1 MHGEG
6 LNVEDDAGFVTIACM
21 FDGGLVPGDS
31 FDRTAQIVSLPIVRF
46 PVSAALHASLC
57 DDVNGKILEKEVL
70 GIEQH
75 DQFAEPGDQQRDF
88 IMACDGDFSTDLWA
102 KLLRR
107 YQQALHTLGRVDKQL
122 GQGGSIGV
130 QADIGR
136 MLEYFVGFL
145 RHHHFVRDRVPA
157 WPPLH
162 APSPPPG

>member
-1 MHGEG
+1 MPGEG
-6 LNVEDDAGFVTIACM
+6 LNVEDDAGLVAFALM

-107 YQQALHTLGRVDKQL
+107 YHQAFHALGRVDEEL
-122 GQGGSIGV
+122 VPGGSLGV
-130 QADIGR
+130 QANIGR
-136 MLEYFVGFL
+136 T
-145 RHHHFVRDRVPA
+145 
-157 WPPLH
+157 
-162 APSPPPG
+162 